1 MATKAQFRKRL
12 AELGCT
18 FEQDENAIT
27 VDAPKG
33 KKIAGQGVHYITHA
47 GTGDAAYPMTEVYAN
62 CIDDL
67 DWGLEVCTES
77 DCEICNDKED

>member
-33 KKIAGQGVHYITHA
+33 KKIAGVGVHYVTHW
-47 GTGDAAYPMTEVYAN
+47 GTGDAAYPMSAVYDD

-67 DWGLEVCTES
+67 SMGLEDCTES

>member
-27 VDAPKG
+27 VDAPHR
-33 KKIAGQGVHYITHA
+33 KKIAGVGVHYVTHW
-47 GTGDAAYPMTEVYAN
+47 GTGDAAYPMSAVYDD

-67 DWGLEVCTES
+67 SMGLEDCTEE
-77 DCEICNDKED
+77 DCDVCHDN

>member
-1 MATKAQFRKRL
+1 MATKAQFRSRL

-18 FEQDENAIT
+18 FEQDEHAIT

-33 KKIAGQGVHYITHA
+33 KKITGVGVHYVTHW
-47 GTGDAAYPMTEVYAN
+47 GTGDAAYPMSAVYDD

-67 DWGLEVCTES
+67 SMGLEACTES
-77 DCEICNDKED
+77 DCEICTDKED